1 MVSASNK
8 NNLLNLNNTKTITSF
23 TIVSRLRTESAL
35 KLILLVVLNVWVYV
49 PYLFLQRHHFFPAT
63 NMTSS
68 FFDRRISFSDKAVW
82 LYLSIYLLMP
92 VGPFLMNSRKQ
103 IFRYAIGIVLISLF
117 ANIIFLFWPTS
128 FPRPNFGGT
137 NIAYQ
142 TLTAID
148 NSFHAF
154 PSLHAAFAVY
164 SALCGGLILREIGSR
179 SFWRIS
185 LWFWAFLILY
195 ATLATKQ
202 HVVADII
209 AGGALGFG
217 IYACVFKEWIS
228 IFNRKPSLQ
237 PVAINLTKPRSTI
250 L

>member
-1 MVSASNK
+1 
-8 NNLLNLNNTKTITSF
+8 LNNTKTISF
-23 TIVSRLRTESAL
+23 LIVGRLRSELAL
-35 KLILLVVLNVWVYV
+35 KLILLVVLNLWVYV
-49 PYLFLQRHHFFPAT
+49 PYFFLQRHHFFPAT
-63 NMTSS
+63 DMPSS
-68 FFDRRISFSDKAVW
+68 FFDRMIPFSDKAVW

-117 ANIIFLFWPTS
+117 ANAIFLFWPTS
-128 FPRPNFGGT
+128 CPRPNFNGT
-137 NIAYQ
+137 NVAYQ
-142 TLTAID
+142 TLTSID

-202 HVVADII
+202 HVIADII
-209 AGGALGFG
+209 AGSALGFG
-217 IYACVFKEWIS
+217 IYACVFKEWTS
-228 IFNRKPSLQ
+228 IFKRKPSLQ
-237 PVAINLTKPRSTI
+237 PVAVNLIKSRSTI

>member
-1 MVSASNK
+1 MASASNR

-23 TIVSRLRTESAL
+23 SIVSRLRSELAL

-68 FFDRRISFSDKAVW
+68 FFDRRISFSDKAAW

-117 ANIIFLFWPTS
+117 ANIIFLFWPTFCS
-128 FPRPNFGGT
+128 RPNFGGT
-137 NIAYQ
+137 NVAYR

-164 SALCGGLILREIGSR
+164 SALCGGLVLREIGSR

>member
-1 MVSASNK
+1 MASASNK
-8 NNLLNLNNTKTITSF
+8 NNLSNLNNIKTITLFS
-23 TIVSRLRTESAL
+23 IAGRLQSELAL
-35 KLILLVVLNVWVYV
+35 KLILLAVLNLWVYV
-49 PYLFLQRHHFFPAT
+49 PYLFLQHHHFFPAT
-63 NMTSS
+63 NMSAS
-68 FFDRRISFSDKAVW
+68 FFDRMIPFSDQTVW

-103 IFRYAIGIVLISLF
+103 IFRYAIGIVLISLL
-117 ANIIFLFWPTS
+117 ANAIFLFWPTLC
-128 FPRPNFGGT
+128 PRPIVQGT
-137 NIAYQ
+137 NTTYQ
-142 TLTAID
+142 ALTTID

-154 PSLHAAFAVY
+154 PSLHAAFAIY
-164 SALCGGLILREIGSR
+164 SALSGGLVLREIGSH

-185 LWFWAFLILY
+185 LWLWAVLILY

-209 AGGALGFG
+209 AGSALGLV

-228 IFNRKPSLQ
+228 IFKRKPSLQ

>member
-1 MVSASNK
+1 M
-8 NNLLNLNNTKTITSF
+8 NNPKTITSF
-23 TIVSRLRTESAL
+23 SIVSRLQSELAL
-35 KLILLVVLNVWVYV
+35 KLILLVALNLWVYV
-49 PYLFLQRHHFFPAT
+49 PYLFLQRHHFFPAR
-63 NMTSS
+63 NMSSS
-68 FFDRRISFSDKAVW
+68 FFDRMIPFSDQAVW

-103 IFRYAIGIVLISLF
+103 IFRYAIGIILISLL
-117 ANIIFLFWPTS
+117 ANAIFLFWPTS
-128 FPRPNFGGT
+128 CPRPGVQGT
-137 NIAYQ
+137 NAAYRE
-142 TLTAID
+142 LTTID

-164 SALCGGLILREIGSR
+164 SALCGGLVLREIGSR
-179 SFWRIS
+179 NFWRIS

-202 HVVADII
+202 HVIADII
-209 AGGALGFG
+209 AGSVLGLG

-228 IFNRKPSLQ
+228 IFKRKLSLQ

>member
-1 MVSASNK
+1 MASASNR

-117 ANIIFLFWPTS
+117 ANIIFLFWPTFCS
-128 FPRPNFGGT
+128 RPSFGGT
-137 NIAYQ
+137 NVAYR

-164 SALCGGLILREIGSR
+164 SALCGGLVLREIGSR